1 VTSVTGGRQVSDQQG
16 KPIAFFEH
24 WASITA
30 GASLVFFSALFL
42 FQLGFFQY
50 IGFGFL
56 GLIGA
61 SELLIN
67 TTLIIPPIVGIIV
80 GLVMGIDKFG
90 EFVDNLVHL
99 AQFRIVRVTAFIAY
113 LAVCIYYIF
122 TDVMMGLFVVPSFT
136 VAIFVSL
143 VMVYEWRHTR
153 TITHH
158 RIAALVVL
166 LGLGLLTTGWV
177 SARNLVCCS
186 TELYTIKTKS
196 GVLEGAKILRSSQSG
211 IIYSLDK
218 EIAFLS
224 KDEIIQVTRAARPT
238 GKATSPPP
246 PAPKEIQP
254 APSTPK
260 SSPEK

>member
-1 VTSVTGGRQVSDQQG
+1 MSDQQG
-16 KPIAFFEH
+16 KPISFFEN

-30 GASLVFFSALFL
+30 GASLIFFSALFM
-42 FQLGFFQY
+42 FQLGFFQH

-67 TTLIIPPIVGIIV
+67 ATLIIPPVVGIIV

-90 EFVDNLVHL
+90 EFVDNLVHVL
-99 AQFRIVRVTAFIAY
+99 QFRVVRVVGLFVY
-113 LAVCIYYIF
+113 FAVCIYFIF
-122 TDVMMGLFVVPSFT
+122 TDPMMGVFVIPSFT
-136 VAIFVSL
+136 AAIFMSL
-143 VMVYEWRHTR
+143 AMVHEWRHLK
-153 TITHH
+153 TISYN

-186 TELYTIKTKS
+186 TELYTVKTKS
-196 GVLEGAKILRSSQSG
+196 GLLQGVKILRSSQSG
-211 IIYSLDK
+211 IIYSLAD

-224 KDEIIQVTRAARPT
+224 KDEIIQVSRVTPLT
-238 GKATSPPP
+238 HKATSPPP
-246 PAPKEIQP
+246 KAPKAIQP

-260 SSPEK
+260 TPAEK